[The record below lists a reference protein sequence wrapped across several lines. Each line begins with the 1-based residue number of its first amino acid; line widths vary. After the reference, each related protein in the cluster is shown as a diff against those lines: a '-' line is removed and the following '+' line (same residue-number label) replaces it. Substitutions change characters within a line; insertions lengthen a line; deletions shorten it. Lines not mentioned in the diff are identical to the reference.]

1 MNSGK
6 HRRQLRTK
14 THVTLSLRR
23 GEIARRRSSAAAR
36 SLFIRYH
43 LSSYRLIVF
52 QPFKGGDSPPSRFF
66 LRQGCTLRGAG
77 GQGGCNLSSYLPI
90 SLFSIVLSTL
100 LLVACG
106 RERET
111 RSMSLAF
118 AERLAR
124 WLCELCNLGLLHWWW
139 RYFWHTRASPRRLFP
154 LELPSWNIPFEK
166 LLRLRAP
173 TKVSS
178 KLVSRLRE
186 YEKWSKKQTTERER
200 ERERVCA
207 QIFNKNRNE
216 KLLDYHDTGGPRL
229 SYLLA
234 SWNMC
239 TKVEQRR
246 KENIKKCFFTI
257 FIF

>member
-1 MNSGK
+1 MLPVVFRLLNALAGDEESLSVGWMNSGK

-106 RERET
+106 RERE
-111 RSMSLAF
+111 
-118 AERLAR
+118 RLVR
-124 WLCELCNLGLLHWWW
+124 CL
-139 RYFWHTRASPRRLFP
+139 
-154 LELPSWNIPFEK
+154 
-166 LLRLRAP
+166 
-173 TKVSS
+173 
-178 KLVSRLRE
+178 
-186 YEKWSKKQTTERER
+186 
-200 ERERVCA
+200 
-207 QIFNKNRNE
+207 
-216 KLLDYHDTGGPRL
+216 
-229 SYLLA
+229 
-234 SWNMC
+234 
-239 TKVEQRR
+239 
-246 KENIKKCFFTI
+246 
-257 FIF
+257 